1 MKYFIYI
8 SLHNE
13 QKQNKKQHSMGLR
26 NQVSK
31 RQPIS
36 MPVDEIWDH
45 QHTSDRTVESV
56 CFRAW
61 SDCTSNNCLK
71 HLSPCFL
78 LNV

>member
-1 MKYFIYI
+1 MNKNKTKNNTKWGYGIKLAKTTI
-8 SLHNE
+8 ST
-13 QKQNKKQHSMGLR
+13 
-26 NQVSK
+26 
-31 RQPIS
+31 
-36 MPVDEIWDH
+36 PVDEIWDH

-71 HLSPCFL
+71 PPCFL